1 MTDGVFNNEPP
12 VTPPATP
19 DPVVD
24 QRLEA
29 KDMFI
34 DQLKL
39 ENAEMRQELAQRAE
53 VEKLLE
59 EARQKAANPPPSR
72 EAPPAAQEPA
82 KSVDADELVE
92 RVLQVQ
98 TQRAAEAQGK
108 ANAQTVVDR
117 LVETYGSPEA
127 ANKIV
132 ADKAAELGVGVEFLL
147 DAAKRSPSAFYQ
159 LTGINSEA
167 PKSAPAPSGEVNTL
181 ALKTHA
187 PGVKPG
193 TAAYYEQL
201 KADLGPARFYTPQIQ
216 QQRMKDAIRL
226 GDAFYT

>member
-12 VTPPATP
+12 VTPSATP

-24 QRLEA
+24 QRLQA

-34 DQLKL
+34 DQLKQ
-39 ENAEMRQELAQRAE
+39 ENAEMREELAKRAE
-53 VEKLLE
+53 IEKLLE
-59 EARQKAANPPPSR
+59 EARNKAANPPPPR
-72 EAPPAAQEPA
+72 EAQPAAQEPA
-82 KSVDADELVE
+82 KSINPDELVE
-92 RVLQVQ
+92 RVLEVQ
-98 TQRAAEAQGK
+98 SQRDAEARGR
-108 ANAQTVVDR
+108 ANATEVTNR
-117 LVETYGSPEA
+117 LIETFGSAEA
-127 ANKIV
+127 ANKVV
-132 ADKAAELGVGVEFLL
+132 AAKAAELGVGVEFLL

-159 LTGINSEA
+159 LTNIDSHA
-167 PKSAPAPSGEVNTL
+167 PTPQPAPVGDVNTA

-201 KADLGPARFYTPQIQ
+201 KNELGPVKFYTPQIQ